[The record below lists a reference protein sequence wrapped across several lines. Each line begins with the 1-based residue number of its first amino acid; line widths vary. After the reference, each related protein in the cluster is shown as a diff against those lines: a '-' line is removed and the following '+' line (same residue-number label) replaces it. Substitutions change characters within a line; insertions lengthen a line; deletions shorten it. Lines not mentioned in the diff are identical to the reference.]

1 MVHITTGRL
10 LGCLIIL
17 GSIFLLSA
25 GLVEG
30 EPHAPRGLLRPAFQ
44 RPPIP
49 WRVVG
54 AGATCPQLGGGARGP
69 TEMKEPR
76 RVGASLWMQEAGT
89 SPGAAAADGASGEGP
104 SRKQRRR
111 LNRKTRNNSRNRIAS
126 DESGESSI
134 RRNTELSQHFLTDKI
149 IIERLVA
156 EAKDHSSQGSCV
168 VELGPGLGAITAPLL
183 ELYPKM
189 TAVEL
194 DGLAVAELRG
204 RFPVAFPAPPAPT
217 RALGHHG
224 KLFVLVCPSTIHLR
238 CIHNVHACSL
248 DSGCLW
254 SGVCV

>member
-156 EAKDHSSQGSCV
+156 EAKEKKRRQLNAASSPQHSASSQEVPASSRVTSKTDWLVVRSVRRSVVRRAPEGSSRRRRSRQAAAV
-168 VELGPGLGAITAPLL
+168 VGVSRRRMSGLTA
-183 ELYPKM
+183 
-189 TAVEL
+189 
-194 DGLAVAELRG
+194 
-204 RFPVAFPAPPAPT
+204 
-217 RALGHHG
+217 
-224 KLFVLVCPSTIHLR
+224 
-238 CIHNVHACSL
+238 
-248 DSGCLW
+248 
-254 SGVCV
+254 

>member
-1 MVHITTGRL
+1 MVNVTTGRV

-17 GSIFLLSA
+17 GSIVLLSA

-30 EPHAPRGLLRPAFQ
+30 ELAFASAVQ
-44 RPPIP
+44 RPPLP

-54 AGATCPQLGGGARGP
+54 AGATCPQLGSGAWGRLS
-69 TEMKEPR
+69 TDRKEPR
-76 RVGASLWMQEAGT
+76 RAGASLWMQEAGA
-89 SPGAAAADGASGEGP
+89 SPGAVAADGASGEGP
-104 SRKQRRR
+104 SRKERRR

-126 DESGESSI
+126 DDSGESSI

-156 EAKDHSSQGSCV
+156 EAKDASSQGSCV

-204 RFPVAFPAPPAPT
+204 RFPVALLAPPVLTRPLAPTPAPFY
-217 RALGHHG
+217 L
-224 KLFVLVCPSTIHLR
+224 LV
-238 CIHNVHACSL
+238 
-248 DSGCLW
+248 
-254 SGVCV
+254 

>member
-1 MVHITTGRL
+1 MVNVTTGRV

-17 GSIFLLSA
+17 GSIVLLSA

-30 EPHAPRGLLRPAFQ
+30 ELAFASAFQ
-44 RPPIP
+44 RPPLP

-54 AGATCPQLGGGARGP
+54 AGATCPQLGSGEWGR
-69 TEMKEPR
+69 KERKETR
-76 RVGASLWMQEAGT
+76 RAGASWWRQEAGA
-89 SPGAAAADGASGEGP
+89 SPGAVAADGASGEGP
-104 SRKQRRR
+104 SRKERRR

-126 DESGESSI
+126 DDSGESSI

-156 EAKDHSSQGSCV
+156 EAKDASSQGSCV

-204 RFPVAFPAPPAPT
+204 RFPVSLLVPPVPT
-217 RALGHHG
+217 RALAPTPAS
-224 KLFVLVCPSTIHLR
+224 LYLLV
-238 CIHNVHACSL
+238 
-248 DSGCLW
+248 
-254 SGVCV
+254 